1 MVTVEIICLN
11 ASYILMHNHKSL
23 ITSIPSVNKPKLLDT
38 HPNSSKAY
46 SMLKCFPCL
55 VYGLLRLESYK
66 ARAIAILELEFIW
79 QHFKDLENTARLW
92 QVSYIMTIDLRY
104 TVHWLFHSKSRQMEM
119 LQIQSGMLSVAVG
132 HSLKEISLLLGSL
145 TSHSR
150 SEI

>member
-1 MVTVEIICLN
+1 MVTVEITCLN

-55 VYGLLRLESYK
+55 VYGLLRPESYK

-79 QHFKDLENTARLW
+79 HFKDLENTAELW

-119 LQIQSGMLSVAVG
+119 LWIQSGMLFVAVG
-132 HSLKEISLLLGSL
+132 SSLKEISLLLGSL
-145 TSHSR
+145 TSHSK